1 MKQLNRNKPITKVK
15 YSKILHDVTIGI
27 WFIVII
33 ILIRPFKKIYIAP
46 LQTSRIGHFILDT
59 EILLARIYSDQL
71 NNRKKILVIWVPDS
85 SISNN
90 YVYNIWKQIINIVP
104 HNTFYSAILWTA
116 IYLEKL
122 TKFRLTYRFIGWDG
136 YLPYEHLLANTPTF
150 FRMPEEDEEECI
162 KTLKLNGVDI
172 SKQWVC
178 ILARDNEYLK
188 RTQKNLNWDFN
199 SYRNS
204 NIETYKDAAE
214 YLASKDI
221 IIFRMGVHVEKS
233 FTSNKSK
240 LIIDYANSD
249 WRTEKL
255 DIFLSTKCLFFI
267 SSATGLDA
275 AAHVTRKPVLTVNVV
290 QPLTFIKCKA
300 NHIFILKKFFYK
312 KTNKF
317 LSVKQFYELGSIDG
331 FTVDNPRDLRAQDF
345 ERLGIEVIDN
355 TASEIYRA
363 TVEMYEYLTK
373 KNNNVVELSE
383 EQIKFW
389 EKFPN
394 VPGIGKSSTFLS
406 KIGEE
411 FIQQNPWLL
420 D

>member
-150 FRMPEEDEEECI
+150 F
-162 KTLKLNGVDI
+162 
-172 SKQWVC
+172 VC
-178 ILARDNEYLK
+178 
-188 RTQKNLNWDFN
+188 Q
-199 SYRNS
+199 
-204 NIETYKDAAE
+204 
-214 YLASKDI
+214 
-221 IIFRMGVHVEKS
+221 
-233 FTSNKSK
+233 
-240 LIIDYANSD
+240 
-249 WRTEKL
+249 
-255 DIFLSTKCLFFI
+255 
-267 SSATGLDA
+267 
-275 AAHVTRKPVLTVNVV
+275 
-290 QPLTFIKCKA
+290 
-300 NHIFILKKFFYK
+300 K
-312 KTNKF
+312 KTK
-317 LSVKQFYELGSIDG
+317 
-331 FTVDNPRDLRAQDF
+331 R
-345 ERLGIEVIDN
+345 
-355 TASEIYRA
+355 
-363 TVEMYEYLTK
+363 
-373 KNNNVVELSE
+373 NV
-383 EQIKFW
+383 
-389 EKFPN
+389 
-394 VPGIGKSSTFLS
+394 
-406 KIGEE
+406 
-411 FIQQNPWLL
+411 
-420 D
+420 

>member
-1 MKQLNRNKPITKVK
+1 MKQLNRNKPITKAK
-15 YSKILHDVTIGI
+15 YSKILLDITIGI
-27 WFIVII
+27 WFVVII

-71 NNRKKILVIWVPDS
+71 NSRKKILVIWVPDS

-104 HNTFYSAILWTA
+104 HNTFYSAILLTA

-150 FRMPEEDEEECI
+150 FRMPEEDEKECI

-178 ILARDNEYLK
+178 ILARDNEYLS
-188 RTQKNLNWDFN
+188 RTQKNQSWDFN

-221 IIFRMGVHVEKS
+221 IIFRMGAHVEKS

-255 DIFLSTKCLFFI
+255 DIFLSAKCLFFI
-267 SSATGLDA
+267 SSSTGLDA
-275 AAHVTRKPVLTVNVV
+275 AAYATRKPILTVNLA
-290 QPLTFIKCKA
+290 QPLSFIKCKA
-300 NHIFILKKFFYK
+300 NHFF
-312 KTNKF
+312 
-317 LSVKQFYELGSIDG
+317 ELGSIDG
-331 FTVDNPRDLRAQDF
+331 FTVDNPRNLRTQDF

-355 TASEIYRA
+355 TASEIKYA
-363 TVEMYEYLTK
+363 AIEMYEFLTR
-373 KNNNVVELSE
+373 NDNAAEFSE
-383 EQIKFW
+383 DQMKFW
-389 EKFPN
+389 ENFPN
-394 VPGIGKSSTFLS
+394 VPGFDKSMPPLSRIGA
-406 KIGEE
+406 E
-411 FIQQNPWLL
+411 FIHQNPWLL